1 MTKKRRD
8 PKDYLPL
15 TPSEFHVLL
24 ALAEGEKHGYA
35 IHKDVL
41 QQTDGRVGLS
51 TGTLYAILRRLLSEG
66 MIEKASR
73 RPAPER
79 DDERRRYYRLTR
91 FGKEVA
97 AGELAEMEKH
107 LSTARARNLLDVT
120 QHSQG

>member
-1 MTKKRRD
+1 MTKDDRD
-8 PKDYLPL
+8 PKVYLPL

-24 ALAEGEKHGYA
+24 ALAEGDKHGYA

-41 QQTDGRVGLS
+41 TQTEGRVGLS
-51 TGTLYAILRRLLSEG
+51 TGTLYAILKRLLSEG
-66 MIEKASR
+66 MVEKSDC
-73 RPAPER
+73 RPAPDR

-97 AGELAEMEKH
+97 AAELAEMEKH

-120 QHSQG
+120 QPSQG

>member
-24 ALAEGEKHGYA
+24 TLAEGEKHGYA

-41 QQTDGRVGLS
+41 HQTDSRVGLS

-73 RPAPER
+73 RPAPDRE
-79 DDERRRYYRLTR
+79 DERRRYYRLSR

-97 AGELAEMEKH
+97 AAELAEMEKH
-107 LSTARARNLLDVT
+107 LSTARARNLLDVA
-120 QHSQG
+120 QPSQG